1 MLKQSKSTLR
11 AAQRGIALMM
21 AMIALV
27 AMSLAAMALLRS
39 VDTGNTIAGN
49 VAFRQAASQAAD
61 VGLEAAFA
69 NITATLAL
77 PADLGANKPSAC
89 TTACTYYATTQ
100 ALGSSAAEIATD
112 IPAIINWTT
121 VPAVVTT
128 GLSIDGVY
136 TIKYVVE
143 RLCSITG
150 VTDENLSDVCFVTEI
165 PKECRDA
172 SHDSAGVSVCQEKQG
187 TYFRA
192 SFYVTGPRNT
202 KSYSQASFVRY
213 VSYL

>member
-1 MLKQSKSTLR
+1 VR
-11 AAQRGIALMM
+11 HAAQRGIALMM

-61 VGLEAAFA
+61 VGVEAAFT

-77 PADLGANKPSAC
+77 PADLNANHPSGC
-89 TTACTYYATTQ
+89 TTACTYYATQQTV
-100 ALGSSAAEIATD
+100 LSTTAAQIAAD
-112 IPAIINWTT
+112 LPDVVNDWSPIPAIS
-121 VPAVVTT
+121 TT

-143 RLCSITG
+143 RLCTTTAINIDN
-150 VTDENLSDVCFVTEI
+150 VADVCFVT
-165 PKECRDA
+165 PRDSRCA
-172 SHDSAGVSVCQEKQG
+172 SHDAAAAAPCPYLQG

-192 SFYVTGPRNT
+192 SFFVQGPRNT

-213 VSYL
+213 VSY